1 MQIIIITAA
10 DANYFE
16 LVRSTILS
24 VREKPEGKN
33 VAIGFFDL
41 GCTPEQL
48 QWLKTQVNSIQQP
61 DWHFEF
67 PGKNAAP
74 HYLKGLLA
82 RPFLRNYFPNFD
94 IYLWIDADAWVQD
107 WHAVEL
113 LVKGAAKR
121 GLAVVPELDRCYG
134 LAYGKLPWY
143 WQFVYRDYQES
154 FGEEVA
160 QQLHSY
166 PTINAGI
173 FALHKDAQHWEI
185 WAEYLEEGL
194 QHQVSLMTDQIALN
208 RLVYGTEMFDRTEM
222 LPARCN
228 WSCNFGLPVWDKQQA
243 CFVEP
248 YLPHEAIGI
257 LHLTGHKHDAVKLA
271 TTDGDTIEI
280 SLRYQ
285 PMQSQTMTVPG
296 QLKMPNNRV
305 LPAGDYVSPGLQIIL
320 PDAHFPHMVVGD
332 TNTCP
337 WPYLRREIPHNW
349 YVDRRA
355 NTVGFLSRDEAH
367 ILYNT
372 ALKFAGK
379 KALEIGCWLGW
390 SACHLAIA
398 GVQLDVVDPLLER
411 EDIRQSVIDS
421 IQGALNAS
429 GVQTTV
435 ELIPGYSPQRVEE
448 FAAQFNRKW
457 SLIFIDGEHEGDGPL
472 NDAIACEKL
481 AEKDAIILFHDLAAP
496 AVAKG
501 LDYLKQRGWQTVI
514 YQTMQIMGAAWR
526 GNVEPVKHQPD
537 PNISWN
543 LPAHLQGYAVSGISN
558 NISNNISKNI
568 SNDRPLDGE
577 ITVRQVHEKM
587 QQAVELL
594 HSNQPLAALQLTEQ
608 IASLNIH
615 LPGMYY
621 LRSICLSNLGRHQ
634 EALAAAKVELA
645 IDPTHR
651 QAQAKVE
658 KLTNALLRSQRKIPT
673 QQRSWNTSL
682 SREHMLLIQ
691 NASLNYSYRGVPM
704 LKNPF
709 DFALYPLLF
718 WNLKPRTI
726 IEIGSKSG
734 GSALWFG
741 DMLNNFGIDGH
752 IYSIDIFK
760 VTSVQ
765 HPRVT
770 YMKGNG
776 QALQEV
782 LTPDFLNSLPRPLL
796 VIEDADHSY
805 ETSKYVLEFFHP
817 YLKQEE
823 YIVIEDGII
832 SDLEQDASYNSGPH
846 KALKEFLSQHK
857 GEYEI
862 DSNFCDRFGY
872 NMTWCTNGF
881 LKKIKAPTP
890 PPSSSKSLSDKSS
903 DREFQEIVLAVT
915 PYSLLSEARLFSLYS
930 LAKQICVADL
940 PGNFVECGTCKGGS
954 AALLASV
961 IKKYS
966 RRPRV
971 LYAFDTFEGM
981 PAPTEVDRH
990 QGIPANL
997 TNFGEGTLKASI
1009 SEHLDKICELLQVR
1023 DIVVPVKG
1031 LFAQT
1036 LPQYKSAIGSIA
1048 LLHADGDWYESTMDI
1063 FNTLYDSVIASG
1075 LIQIDDYGH
1084 WEGCKQAIHDFE
1096 RMKGESFN
1104 LHAIDD
1110 TGVWLQKLK

>member
-1 MQIIIITAA
+1 MQIIIIAAA

-16 LVRSTILS
+16 LVRGTILS

-48 QWLKTQVNSIQQP
+48 QWLTAQVNLIQQP
-61 DWHFEF
+61 DWDFEF

-82 RPFLRNYFPNFD
+82 RPFLRRYFPNFD

-107 WHAVEL
+107 WNAVEL

-121 GLAVVPELDRCYG
+121 GLAVVPELDRCYY

-143 WQFVYRDYQES
+143 WEFVYRDYQAT
-154 FGEEVA
+154 FGEAVA

-166 PTINAGI
+166 PTINAGV
-173 FALHKDAQHWEI
+173 FALHKDAPHWEI
-185 WAEYLEEGL
+185 WAKYLGEGL
-194 QHQVSLMTDQIALN
+194 QNHVSLMTDQIALN

-228 WSCNFGLPVWDKQQA
+228 WSCNFGLPVWDKQQN

-248 YLPHEAIGI
+248 YLPHQSIGI
-257 LHLTGHKHDAVKLA
+257 MHLTGHKHDAVKLA

-285 PMQSQTMTVPG
+285 PIKQKQMIAPAQPEI
-296 QLKMPNNRV
+296 PNNNV
-305 LPAGDYVSPGLQIIL
+305 LPAGDYVAPGLQIIL
-320 PDAHFPHMVVGD
+320 PDVHFPNMIVGD
-332 TNTCP
+332 PNNCP
-337 WPYLRREIPHNW
+337 WTYLRREIPHNW

-372 ALKFAGK
+372 SLKFTGK

-390 SACHLAIA
+390 SACHLALA
-398 GVQLDVVDPLLER
+398 GVQLDVVDPLLEKA
-411 EDIRQSVIDS
+411 DIRQSVIDS

-429 GVQTTV
+429 RVQTSV
-435 ELIPGYSPQRVEE
+435 ELIPGYSPQRVES

-537 PNISWN
+537 PNISWH
-543 LPAHLQGYAVSGISN
+543 LPAHLQGYSVSGM
-558 NISNNISKNI
+558 
-568 SNDRPLDGE
+568 SNDRSVDRE
-577 ITVRQVHEKM
+577 ITVRQVHEMM
-587 QQAVELL
+587 QQAVALL
-594 HSNQPLAALQLTEQ
+594 DSNRPQEAMQLTEQ
-608 IASLNIH
+608 IAALKIGVA
-615 LPGMYY
+615 GMHY
-621 LRSICLSNLGRHQ
+621 LKSVCLSNLGRHQ

-651 QAQAKVE
+651 QAQVQVDN
-658 KLTNALLRSQRKIPT
+658 LTMALLRSQIKIPT
-673 QQRSWNTSL
+673 QQRSWNTTL
-682 SREHMLLIQ
+682 PHENMLLIQ

-726 IEIGSKSG
+726 IEIGSKHG

-741 DMLNNFGIDGH
+741 DLLNNFGIDGH
-752 IYSIDIFK
+752 IYSIDLVK

-770 YMKGNG
+770 YMEGNG
-776 QALQEV
+776 QALQEI
-782 LTPDFLNSLPRPLL
+782 LTPDFINSLPRPLL

-805 ETSKYVLEFFHP
+805 ETSKQVLEFFHP
-817 YLKQEE
+817 YLQREE

-832 SDLEQDASYNSGPH
+832 SDLIRDASYNSGPH
-846 KALKEFLSQHK
+846 KALKKFLSEHK
-857 GEYEI
+857 DEYEI
-862 DSNFCDRFGY
+862 DGSYCDYFGY
-872 NMTWCTNGF
+872 NITWCTNGF
-881 LKKIKAPTP
+881 LKKIKAGQFPGKP
-890 PPSSSKSLSDKSS
+890 FLNKPFESD
-903 DREFQEIVLAVT
+903 F
-915 PYSLLSEARLFSLYS
+915 
-930 LAKQICVADL
+930 
-940 PGNFVECGTCKGGS
+940 
-954 AALLASV
+954 
-961 IKKYS
+961 
-966 RRPRV
+966 
-971 LYAFDTFEGM
+971 
-981 PAPTEVDRH
+981 
-990 QGIPANL
+990 
-997 TNFGEGTLKASI
+997 
-1009 SEHLDKICELLQVR
+1009 
-1023 DIVVPVKG
+1023 
-1031 LFAQT
+1031 
-1036 LPQYKSAIGSIA
+1036 
-1048 LLHADGDWYESTMDI
+1048 
-1063 FNTLYDSVIASG
+1063 
-1075 LIQIDDYGH
+1075 
-1084 WEGCKQAIHDFE
+1084 
-1096 RMKGESFN
+1096 
-1104 LHAIDD
+1104 
-1110 TGVWLQKLK
+1110 